1 MASSSSTT
9 TTKPTTEPTKAKEE
23 PEPTKPTTLAEM
35 SEHIDSATFEQI
47 LEMDEEGEHD
57 FSQSIVYGFF
67 DQAKTTFDNMDTAL
81 KEKKLSEL
89 SSLGH
94 FLKGS
99 SATIGLTKVKD
110 ACEKIQHYG
119 AGKDESGT
127 TEEPDEEKSLKKIG
141 ETIETAKKDY
151 EEVEA
156 FFRRYFGD
164 EEPPAEKK
172 EEKKD
177 S

>member
-1 MASSSSTT
+1 MASSSSAT
-9 TTKPTTEPTKAKEE
+9 TTKPTKAPETKEE
-23 PEPTKPTTLAEM
+23 PPKPTTLAQM
-35 SEHIDSATFEQI
+35 SDHIDQATFEQI

-57 FSQSIVYGFF
+57 FSQGIVFGFF
-67 DQAKTTFDNMDTAL
+67 EQAETTFEKMETAL

-127 TEEPDEEKSLKKIG
+127 TDEPDEGVSLKKIG
-141 ETIETAKKDY
+141 ETIDTAKKDY

-156 FFRRYFGD
+156 FFRRYFG
-164 EEPPAEKK
+164 EEEAPSSPKA
-172 EEKKD
+172 EKKD

>member
-1 MASSSSTT
+1 
-9 TTKPTTEPTKAKEE
+9 
-23 PEPTKPTTLAEM
+23 M
-35 SEHIDSATFEQI
+35 SDHIDSTTFEQI
-47 LEMDEEGEHD
+47 LEMDEPGEHD
-57 FSQSIVYGFF
+57 FSEGIVYGFF
-67 DQAKTTFDNMDTAL
+67 DQAKNTFDEMETAL
-81 KEKKLSEL
+81 KENKLSEL

-127 TEEPDEEKSLKKIG
+127 TDEPNQEKSLKNIG

-156 FFRRYFGD
+156 FFRRYFG
-164 EEPPAEKK
+164 EEEKPSEPK
-172 EEKKD
+172 EKKD